1 MIDRIRKWLKR
12 TERKIALSKREEF
25 VIVTIILT
33 LGLVLSQL
41 MSLEWRYPMVV
52 LLSLVAYAGSAIALR
67 EDLKGVEWLTLLVL
81 PTLFTAAVGLFY
93 FLLPVR
99 WATRLPVAAAYGV
112 GMYALLLTENIYN
125 VAAQR
130 GIGLLRAAHSVG
142 FLLSLVTYFL
152 LLSTTLSFRL
162 PVFFNA
168 VVIGIVS
175 FFLVLQSVWSYELT
189 PIISKRVGEVVLA
202 TSLVFFEFTWVLYFW
217 PMKPILV
224 ALLLTTGFYSFVGIA
239 QQYIVEKLYKR
250 TIVEFLA
257 VFVIV
262 FLLGMMTTHWRGPV

>member
-1 MIDRIRKWLKR
+1 
-12 TERKIALSKREEF
+12 
-25 VIVTIILT
+25 
-33 LGLVLSQL
+33 
-41 MSLEWRYPMVV
+41 
-52 LLSLVAYAGSAIALR
+52 
-67 EDLKGVEWLTLLVL
+67 
-81 PTLFTAAVGLFY
+81 
-93 FLLPVR
+93 
-99 WATRLPVAAAYGV
+99 
-112 GMYALLLTENIYN
+112 MYALLLTENIYN

-142 FLLSLVTYFL
+142 FLLTLVAYFL
-152 LLSTTLSFRL
+152 LLSTILSFRL

-168 VVIGIVS
+168 IVIGLVS
-175 FFLVLQSVWSYELT
+175 FFLVLQSIWSYELT
-189 PIISKRVGEVVLA
+189 PVVSKRVGEIAVII
-202 TSLVFFEFTWVLYFW
+202 SLVFFEFTWVLYFW

-262 FLLGMMTTHWRGPV
+262 FVLGIITTHWRGPV